1 MSCNWRGGHPL
12 PWLLIRKTDEMDL
25 ILWRHAEAVLIEDG
39 QQDADRMLTARGERQ
54 AIRMS
59 KWLERQLPEGA
70 KILCSPTIR
79 TEQTVTPLG
88 RKFKFRDEI
97 SPQATVEHALEL
109 AQWPN
114 AKNPMVLV
122 SHQPLIGQIVS
133 TLLDIPDKDLVI
145 KKGSVWWLRHRVKDG
160 LSKTMLV
167 AVQSADML

>member
-1 MSCNWRGGHPL
+1 
-12 PWLLIRKTDEMDL
+12 MDL
-25 ILWRHAEAVLIEDG
+25 ILWRHAEAVLIEEG
-39 QQDADRMLTARGERQ
+39 QQDADRVLTPRGERQ
-54 AIRMS
+54 AVRMA
-59 KWLERQLPEGA
+59 KWLERQLPDGA
-70 KILCSPTIR
+70 KIICSPTTR

-114 AKNPMVLV
+114 AKNPMVFV

-133 TLLDIPDKDLVI
+133 TLLHIPNEDLVI
-145 KKGSVWWLRHRVKDG
+145 KKGAVWWLRNRTKDG
-160 LSKTMLV
+160 ESKTMLL

>member
-1 MSCNWRGGHPL
+1 
-12 PWLLIRKTDEMDL
+12 MDL
-25 ILWRHAEAVLIEDG
+25 ILWRHAEAVVIADG
-39 QQDADRMLTARGERQ
+39 QQDADRVLTPRGERQ
-54 AIRMS
+54 AVRMAN
-59 KWLERQLPEGA
+59 WLERQLPEGA
-70 KILCSPTIR
+70 KVICSPTIR

-97 SPQATVEHALEL
+97 SPQATVEHALAL

-114 AKNPMVLV
+114 AKNPMVFV

-133 TLLDIPDKDLVI
+133 SLLHISDSDLVV

-160 LSKTMLV
+160 VSKTMLV